1 MFYFLLFLLT
11 FTSSADII
19 FHKFLELHSALS
31 EKKIFVTNFPF
42 LTDSLKPQPP
52 HPLNSQ
58 NPLSLTKVFCQCSLT
73 YHGFSRLLCYD
84 DARKN

>member
-31 EKKIFVTNFPF
+31 EKTIDFRHNFF
-42 LTDSLKPQPP
+42 FFNEFTKPPTP
-52 HPLNSQ
+52 NPLNS
-58 NPLSLTKVFCQCSLT
+58 
-73 YHGFSRLLCYD
+73 
-84 DARKN
+84 